1 MNSYFY
7 AEKNNSILLK
17 YAENNLYICRISDNV
32 MAKYIYQYSSWP
44 HFTWDEKEIQG
55 LLGTVRHLQGKLLGQ
70 MSTVGFSLQ
79 EETTLTTLTL
89 DVLKSSEIEGEML
102 NYDQVRSSIARRLGL
117 EYAGMVYPDRNVEG
131 VVEMMLDATQN
142 YKQPLDD
149 ERLFG
154 WHAALFPTGRS
165 GMHRID
171 VASYRSGEMQVVS
184 GAMGKEKVHYQA
196 PSPDQVENEMAAF
209 LEWFNEENKLDLAL
223 KSAIAHFWFI
233 IIHPFDDGNGRIAR
247 AISDLLLARSDNTSQ
262 RFYSLSSQ
270 ILVERKVYYEV
281 LQKTQFSGGDITEW
295 LVWYLNCLYRALQMT
310 ETTFQQ
316 VLYKADFWDKH
327 KETELNARQR
337 LMLNKLLDGFDG
349 KLTTSKWAKITK
361 SSQDTALRDI
371 NDLMEKSI
379 LRKEASGG
387 RSTNY
392 ELTSE

>member
-1 MNSYFY
+1 
-7 AEKNNSILLK
+7 
-17 YAENNLYICRISDNV
+17 
-32 MAKYIYQYSSWP
+32 MAKYIYQYPNWP
-44 HFTWDEKEIQG
+44 HFTWNEQEIQA
-55 LLGTVRHLQGKLLGQ
+55 LLGKVRHLQGKLLGQ
-70 MSTVGFSLQ
+70 MSAIGFSLK
-79 EETTLTTLTL
+79 EETVLTTLTL
-89 DVLKSSEIEGEML
+89 DVLKSSEIEGELL
-102 NYDQVRSSIARRLGL
+102 NYEQVRSSIARRLGI

-142 YKQPLDD
+142 YQVALDE

-165 GMHRID
+165 GMHKID
-171 VASYRSGEMQVVS
+171 VGCYRSGEMQVVS
-184 GAMGKEKVHYQA
+184 GAMGKEKVHYEA
-196 PSPDQVENEMAAF
+196 PLPEVVKSEMDVF
-209 LEWFNEENKLDLAL
+209 LKWFNEKDKLDLVM

-247 AISDLLLARSDNTSQ
+247 AISDLLLTRSDDTPQ

-270 ILVERKVYYEV
+270 ILAERKIYYEI
-281 LQKTQFSGGDITEW
+281 LQKSQSGDGEITGW
-295 LVWYLNCLYRALQMT
+295 LVWYLNCLYRALQTT
-310 ETTFQQ
+310 ETTFQK

-337 LMLNKLLDGFDG
+337 QMLNKLLDGFDG
-349 KLTTSKWAKITK
+349 KLTSSKWAKITK

-371 NDLMEKSI
+371 NDLMEKEI

-392 ELTSE
+392 ELASE